1 MAPGAFVV
9 AITFFMITEFSMFVE
24 NFIGFLSA
32 KIRKKVIEF
41 IEIYYLCRLKYFGK
55 LNILVL
61 MSFREILRKLNN
73 RYVYAT
79 LLFLIVILFIDQFN
93 LFEQIRLSKS
103 VKDKK
108 QQIEYYEKLVPES
121 KKYLNDLQND
131 TATMEKVARE
141 QYLMKR
147 DNEIIYLT
155 ETQE

>member
-1 MAPGAFVV
+1 M
-9 AITFFMITEFSMFVE
+9 TFKE
-24 NFIGFLSA
+24 
-32 KIRKKVIEF
+32 VI
-41 IEIYYLCRLKYFGK
+41 
-55 LNILVL
+55 
-61 MSFREILRKLNN
+61 RKLNN

-93 LFEQIRLSKS
+93 VFEQIRLSKS

-121 KKYLNDLQND
+121 KQYLEALQTD

-147 DNEIIYLT
+147 DNEVIYLI
-155 ETQE
+155 ETKE